1 MIHTRVIQ
9 KSGQS
14 RLSAGQNEFTG
25 RGFVRGFVK
34 GFVPVIVGVFDRIFA
49 GAFAG
54 AFAGI
59 IGAALPIGTAVLFGA
74 AVPIKAVAQNTQT
87 LDVPRAAVVEGQ
99 TIQESAQEREY
110 KKLALR
116 FEERD
121 GSLLKDL
128 KPYLQKYPYTTYE
141 DEIHFFGGVMQAEKG
156 KWKQAAKELEQVDH
170 KALTRPHQTEYQFYR
185 GYTYLMLQEYARA
198 STYFAL
204 LRKTDNDYTTKA
216 TYYYAYCQY
225 KQQHYDKALPALLSL
240 EGKSEYAKTVP
251 YYIVQIYYAQGE
263 NAEVEARAE
272 QLLSSQ
278 PDNENSSE
286 LHRMLGEIYYQKATD
301 SKDTKSKTQ
310 CLQQAVSHFEAYRA
324 SAQSSEV
331 PLVRNDLYL
340 LGQSYYML
348 SADGK
353 TDRLAKAVET
363 LKQVKQEKD
372 SVSESTCLT
381 LGNAYTQ
388 LGQTEQAK
396 LSYQA
401 AAAFRLTPSVR
412 EEALYNY
419 TLCTYQS
426 STALGESVQAF
437 KDFLQEY
444 PHSKHQSEVYALL
457 SDAFLR
463 SRNYAA
469 ALSVLDSVPQTTR
482 QLNTTKQY
490 LRYQLGVDAFLQ
502 GKMDASRNYMTE
514 VLNHAHEDDT
524 YTTEAYYWRA
534 ETAYRLHD
542 YESCIKDLN
551 RYHSRTNSRNSV
563 NYTAASYLAG
573 YAYFAEKDY
582 KQAETCFLR
591 YVDMAQTTD
600 PTYPDAL
607 NRLGDCAFNARNF
620 TAAISYYGQVIDRN
634 TTGSDYATFQRG
646 YALGLQHKYADKI
659 QAMQTLVARYPKSDY
674 ADDGLYETARAY
686 LQQDNE
692 RAAIT
697 AYEQLL
703 KNYPNSSYARK
714 ASLECAMLYR
724 NLNQYNEAIA
734 AYRKTIET
742 YPASEEAYSALEGL
756 QSLYVETG
764 NIDEYLA
771 YTKQLGKMNMQVT
784 TADDSLSYAA
794 AELQYMQGNYQKAAD
809 ALSSYLTHYCT
820 GGRYCTTAQYYAAD
834 SYYRLGQTTDALRE
848 YKALAELSGN
858 PYLEE
863 ACMRVA
869 GLSYDQKD
877 YQTSLEY
884 FYRMLSLAS
893 SHENTD
899 IARLGILRCS
909 YYLGR
914 HQATID
920 IAAQILA
927 DNPTDEVRS
936 EALYNRAKAYIAEKQ
951 YTAALEDLAPLSKE
965 VRTATGAESE
975 YLKADCYY
983 RQGNLDQAEAE
994 VMAFAGMNTQQQYWL
1009 ARALVLLSDINH
1021 SRGDDFQA
1029 RQYLLTL
1036 QANYHGTD
1044 DIAQMVSE
1052 RIAALDEKEN
1062 EQVTENDENE

>member
-1 MIHTRVIQ
+1 MHIAYIEKFYTNTILSDMIQ
-9 KSGQS
+9 KMRQNMHLFGRN
-14 RLSAGQNEFTG
+14 RL
-25 RGFVRGFVK
+25 V
-34 GFVPVIVGVFDRIFA
+34 VGISI
-49 GAFAG
+49 GII
-54 AFAGI
+54 AGI
-59 IGAALPIGTAVLFGA
+59 IGAALPIA
-74 AVPIKAVAQNTQT
+74 AAAQDTPT
-87 LDVPRAAVVEGQ
+87 LEVPRVTTGNGQ
-99 TIQESAQEREY
+99 TESVQEREY
-110 KKLALR
+110 KKLAER
-116 FEERD
+116 FEARD
-121 GSLLKDL
+121 GSLLRDL

-141 DEIHFFGGVMQAEKG
+141 DEIHFFGGVLQAEKG
-156 KWKQAAKELEQVDH
+156 KWKQAAKELERVEH

-198 STYFAL
+198 ATYFSL

-216 TYYYAYCQY
+216 AYYYAYCEY
-225 KQQHYDKALPALLSL
+225 KEQHYDKALPALLAL
-240 EGKSEYAKTVP
+240 EGKQEYAKTVP

-263 NAEVEARAE
+263 NIEVETRAE
-272 QLLSSQ
+272 QLLDSQ
-278 PDNENSSE
+278 PDNENSHE
-286 LHRMLGEIYYQKATD
+286 LHRMLGEIYYQKAAAAQD
-301 SKDTKSKTQ
+301 ANSQKRS
-310 CLQQAVSHFEAYRA
+310 LQKAASHFAAYEKVA
-324 SAQSSEV
+324 KENEL

-340 LGQSYYML
+340 IGQTYYQLGEY
-348 SADGK
+348 K
-353 TDRLAKAVET
+353 KAT
-363 LKQVKQEKD
+363 TYLKQVKQEKD

-437 KDFLQEY
+437 KDFLNEF

-469 ALSVLDSVPQTTR
+469 ALEVLDSVPQTNK
-482 QLNTTKQY
+482 QLLATKQY

-534 ETAYRLHD
+534 EAAYRLHD
-542 YESCIKDLN
+542 YASCIKDLD
-551 RYHSRTNSRNSV
+551 RYYARSGVRGSV

-573 YAYFAEKDY
+573 YAHFAEKDY

-620 TAAISYYGQVIDRN
+620 TAAITYYGQVIDRN

-686 LQQDNE
+686 LQQENE

-703 KNYPNSSYARK
+703 KSYPNSSYARK

-834 SYYRLGQTTDALRE
+834 AYYRLGKTTDALRE

-858 PYLEE
+858 PYIEE

-951 YTAALEDLAPLSKE
+951 YTQALDDLAPLSKE
-965 VRTATGAESE
+965 VRTAVGAESE

-983 RQGNLDQAEAE
+983 KQGNLDQAEAE
-994 VMAFAGMNTQQQYWL
+994 VMAFAAMNTQQQYWL

-1036 QANYHGTD
+1036 QANYHAND

-1052 RIAALDEKEN
+1052 RIADLDEKEN
-1062 EQVTENDENE
+1062 EQVTEEDED

>member
-1 MIHTRVIQ
+1 MKKWHNSIGKMLSTGLLCAACWLSQ
-9 KSGQS
+9 PMGAQQS
-14 RLSAGQNEFTG
+14 AMETAYLRLAE
-25 RGFVRGFVK
+25 
-34 GFVPVIVGVFDRIFA
+34 
-49 GAFAG
+49 
-54 AFAGI
+54 
-59 IGAALPIGTAVLFGA
+59 
-74 AVPIKAVAQNTQT
+74 
-87 LDVPRAAVVEGQ
+87 
-99 TIQESAQEREY
+99 
-110 KKLALR
+110 R
-116 FEERD
+116 FEQRD
-121 GSLLKDL
+121 KTLQKDL

-185 GYTYLMLQEYARA
+185 GYTYLMLQEYSRA
-198 STYFAL
+198 AVYFSL
-204 LRKTDNDYTTKA
+204 LRKTDNAYTTKA

-225 KQQHYDKALPALLSL
+225 KQQNYDKALPALLSL

-263 NAEVEARAE
+263 NTEVETRAE

-278 PDNENSSE
+278 SDNENSGE
-286 LHRMLGEIYYQKATD
+286 LHRMLGEIYYQKAAAAKEPTR
-301 SKDTKSKTQ
+301 TQ
-310 CLQQAVSHFEAYRA
+310 NLQQAVSHFEAYRA
-324 SAQSSEV
+324 AAKSSEL

-340 LGQSYYML
+340 LGQSYYLL
-348 SADGK
+348 SANDK
-353 TDRLAKAVET
+353 TTDRLSKAVET
-363 LKQVKQEKD
+363 LKQVRQDKD

-381 LGNAYTQ
+381 LGNAYIR

-437 KDFLQEY
+437 KDFLKEY
-444 PHSKHQSEVYALL
+444 PHSKHQNEVYALL

-463 SRNYAA
+463 SRNYASA
-469 ALSVLDSVPQTTR
+469 MAILDSIPSPSK
-482 QLNTTKQY
+482 QLLATKQY

-514 VLNHAHEDDT
+514 VLNHTSEDDT

-534 ETAYRLHD
+534 EAAYRLHD
-542 YESCIKDLN
+542 YASCIKDLN
-551 RYHSRTNSRNSV
+551 RYHSRTNSRESA
-563 NYTAASYLAG
+563 NYTLASYLAG
-573 YAYFAEKDY
+573 YAYFSEKDY
-582 KQAETCFLR
+582 KQAETSFLS

-620 TAAISYYGQVIDRN
+620 NAAISYYGQVIDRN
-634 TTGSDYATFQRG
+634 TTGSDYAIFQRG

-659 QAMQTLVARYPKSDY
+659 EAMQTLVARYPKSDY

-703 KNYPNSSYARK
+703 KSYPNSSYARK

-771 YTKQLGKMNMQVT
+771 YTKQLGKMNMQVS

-809 ALSSYLTHYCT
+809 ALTSYLSHYCT

-834 SYYRLGQTTDALRE
+834 SYYRLGKTTEALRE

-858 PYLEE
+858 PYIEE

-869 GLSYDQKD
+869 GLAYDGKD

-893 SHENTD
+893 SRENTD

-914 HQATID
+914 HQSTID
-920 IAAQILA
+920 IATQILA
-927 DNPTDEVRS
+927 DSPTDEVRS
-936 EALYNRAKAYIAEKQ
+936 EALYNRAKAYIAQQQ
-951 YTAALEDLAPLSKE
+951 YSAALEDLAPLSKE
-965 VRTATGAESE
+965 VRTAVGAESE

-994 VMAFAGMNTQQQYWL
+994 VMAFAAMNTQQQYWL

-1036 QANYHGTD
+1036 QTNYHGND
-1044 DIAQMVSE
+1044 DIATLVSE
-1052 RIAALDEKEN
+1052 RMAALDEKEN
-1062 EQVTENDENE
+1062 EQVTEDDED

>member
-1 MIHTRVIQ
+1 MIHTSVIQ
-9 KSGQS
+9 KIGQNRHLSGQKGLAV
-14 RLSAGQNEFTG
+14 RVIAGVLVG
-25 RGFVRGFVK
+25 LIGAV
-34 GFVPVIVGVFDRIFA
+34 VPVAPVA
-49 GAFAG
+49 
-54 AFAGI
+54 
-59 IGAALPIGTAVLFGA
+59 
-74 AVPIKAVAQNTQT
+74 AQNTQT
-87 LDVPRAAVVEGQ
+87 LDVPRAAAG
-99 TIQESAQEREY
+99 TESAQERKY

-116 FEERD
+116 FKERD
-121 GSLLKDL
+121 ASLLKDL

-141 DEIHFFGGVMQAEKG
+141 DEIHFFGGVLQAEKG
-156 KWKQAAKELEQVDH
+156 KWKQASKELEQVNY
-170 KALTRPHQTEYQFYR
+170 KALTRPHQIDYQFYR
-185 GYTYLMLQEYARA
+185 GYTYLMLQEYSRA
-198 STYFAL
+198 ATYFSL
-204 LRKTDNDYTTKA
+204 LRKEANPYSTKA
-216 TYYYAYCQY
+216 AYYYAYCEY
-225 KQQHYDKALPALLSL
+225 KEQHYDKALPALLAL

-263 NAEVEARAE
+263 NIEVENRAE
-272 QLLSSQ
+272 QLLASQ
-278 PDNENSSE
+278 PDNENSHE
-286 LHRMLGEIYYQKATD
+286 LHRMLGEIYYQKAIATQ
-301 SKDTKSKTQ
+301 DTNSRKQ
-310 CLQQAVSHFEAYRA
+310 NLQKAASHFTAYEKVA
-324 SAQSSEV
+324 KENEL

-340 LGQSYYML
+340 IGQTYYQLGDYKKSTVY
-348 SADGK
+348 
-353 TDRLAKAVET
+353 

-372 SVSESTCLT
+372 TLSESVCLT

-469 ALSVLDSVPQTTR
+469 ALSVLDSVPQTTK
-482 QLNTTKQY
+482 QLNATKQY

-502 GKMDASRNYMTE
+502 GKADASRNYMTE

-534 ETAYRLHD
+534 EAAYRLHD

-563 NYTAASYLAG
+563 NYTVASYLAG

-692 RAAIT
+692 RAAIS

-834 SYYRLGQTTDALRE
+834 AYYRLGQTTDALRE

-951 YTAALEDLAPLSKE
+951 YAAALEDLALLSKE
-965 VRTATGAESE
+965 VRTAVGAESE

-983 RQGNLDQAEAE
+983 RQGNLGQAEAE
-994 VMAFAGMNTQQQYWL
+994 VMAFADMNTQQQYWL

-1036 QANYHGTD
+1036 QANYHGND

-1052 RIAALDEKEN
+1052 RIATLDEKEN
-1062 EQVTENDENE
+1062 EQVKEDDED

>member
-1 MIHTRVIQ
+1 M
-9 KSGQS
+9 
-14 RLSAGQNEFTG
+14 AG
-25 RGFVRGFVK
+25 
-34 GFVPVIVGVFDRIFA
+34 
-49 GAFAG
+49 
-54 AFAGI
+54 
-59 IGAALPIGTAVLFGA
+59 
-74 AVPIKAVAQNTQT
+74 
-87 LDVPRAAVVEGQ
+87 
-99 TIQESAQEREY
+99 
-110 KKLALR
+110 R

-121 GSLLKDL
+121 GNLLRDL
-128 KPYLQKYPYTTYE
+128 KPYLQKYPYSTYE
-141 DEIHFFGGVMQAEKG
+141 DEIHFFAGVLQAEKG
-156 KWKQAAKELEQVDH
+156 KWKQAAKEFELVDYT
-170 KALTRPHQTEYQFYR
+170 ALTRPHQTDYQFYR
-185 GYTYLMLQEYARA
+185 GYTYLMLQEYSRA
-198 STYFAL
+198 SVYFSLLAKGINGTAANTDSSKGTHSTPKGNNSAKGTYSSQGA
-204 LRKTDNDYTTKA
+204 NPYSTKA
-216 TYYYAYCQY
+216 AYYYAYCQY
-225 KQQHYDKALPALLSL
+225 KEQHYNKALPALLAL
-240 EGKSEYAKTVP
+240 EGKAEYAKTVP
-251 YYIVQIYYAQGE
+251 YYIIQIYYALGE
-263 NAEVEARAE
+263 DIEVETRAE
-272 QLLSSQ
+272 KLLAEQ
-278 PDNENSSE
+278 PDNENSGE
-286 LHRMLGEIYYQKATD
+286 LHRMLGEIYYQKATA
-301 SKDTKSKTQ
+301 SQGTNTNKQNLGKATSPVESVRRQ
-310 CLQQAVSHFEAYRA
+310 NLQKATSHLKAYEQTA
-324 SAQSSEV
+324 KANGL
-331 PLVRNDLYL
+331 PMVRNDLFL
-340 LGQSYYML
+340 LGQAYYQL
-348 SADGK
+348 GNDKEAI
-353 TDRLAKAVET
+353 AY
-363 LKQVKQEKD
+363 LKQVKQSKD

-381 LGNAYTQ
+381 LGNAYIR
-388 LGQTEQAK
+388 LGQVEQAK

-401 AAAFRLTPSVR
+401 AAAFRLTPAVR

-437 KDFLQEY
+437 KDFLKEY
-444 PHSKHQSEVYALL
+444 PHSKHQDEVYALL

-463 SRNYAA
+463 SRNYASA
-469 ALSVLDSVPQTTR
+469 MAILDSIPSPSK
-482 QLNTTKQY
+482 QLLATKQY

-502 GKMDASRNYMTE
+502 GKIDASRNYMTE

-534 ETAYRLHD
+534 EATYRLHD
-542 YESCIKDLN
+542 YTSCINDLN
-551 RYHSRTNSRNSV
+551 RYYSRTNARSSA
-563 NYTAASYLAG
+563 NYIAASYLAG
-573 YAYFAEKDY
+573 YAYFSEKDY
-582 KQAETCFLR
+582 KQAEVCFLR

-620 TAAISYYGQVIDRN
+620 SAAISYYGQVIDRN
-634 TTGSDYATFQRG
+634 TTGSDYAIFQRG

-659 QAMQTLVARYPKSDY
+659 QAMQTLVSRYPKSDY

-703 KNYPNSSYARK
+703 KSYPNSSYARK

-809 ALSSYLTHYCT
+809 ALTSYLSHYCT

-834 SYYRLGQTTDALRE
+834 SYYRLGKTTEALRE

-858 PYLEE
+858 PYIEE

-869 GLSYDQKD
+869 GLAYDGKD

-893 SHENTD
+893 SRENTD

-914 HQATID
+914 HQSTID
-920 IAAQILA
+920 IATQILA
-927 DNPTDEVRS
+927 DSPTDEVQN
-936 EALYNRAKAYIAEKQ
+936 EALYNRAKAYIAQQQ
-951 YTAALEDLAPLSKE
+951 YAAALDDLAPLSKE
-965 VRTATGAESE
+965 VRTAVGAEAE

-994 VMAFAGMNTQQQYWL
+994 VMAFAAMNTQQQYWL

-1036 QANYHGTD
+1036 QTNYHGND
-1044 DIAQMVSE
+1044 DIATLVNE
-1052 RIAALDEKEN
+1052 RMAALDEKEN
-1062 EQVTENDENE
+1062 EQVTEDDED